1 MVALDWTRVK
11 LGIIGG
17 DRRELAVADILV
29 ARGAEVKAVCL
40 PWPDDVSWVTNR
52 LEDVVEWANVVLTP
66 VGGTDEF
73 GQVSYTIVNGTQPPP
88 RLTDAILRRIAPG
101 TVLCIGIARPFLRD
115 AARRYGLRLNEFR
128 ERDDFAI
135 RNAVPTAE
143 GALQL
148 AMEDSAVTIFG
159 SDAVV
164 VGYGRAGSALGDR
177 LHLLGARVTVVARS
191 SADRA
196 RAMSRAMTAVEF
208 AELGAAAQRAD
219 LLFNTVPALVVTE
232 PVLAGTQPEVTI
244 VDLASAPGGVD
255 FVAAK
260 QLGRSARLAPG
271 LPGIVAPKSAGR
283 IVADII
289 ETILVEEEN
298 RGGLHGP

>member
-1 MVALDWTRVK
+1 MAVDWSQVR

-17 DRRELAVADILV
+17 DRRELEVADIMV
-29 ARGAEVKAVCL
+29 ARGAQVRAVGL
-40 PWPDDVSWVTNR
+40 PWPDDVSWVANR
-52 LEDVVEWANVVLTP
+52 IEDVAAWASVLLTP

-73 GQVSYTIVNGTQPPP
+73 GQVSYTIVNGTQPAP
-88 RLTDAILRRIAPG
+88 RLTDAVLRRVAPG
-101 TVLCIGIARPFLRD
+101 TILCIGIARPFLRE
-115 AARRYGLRLNEFR
+115 AAQRYGLRLCEFR

-148 AMEDSAVTIFG
+148 AMESSPVTIFG
-159 SDAVV
+159 SSAVV

-177 LHLLGARVTVVARS
+177 LHLLGARVTAVARA

-196 RAMSRAMTAVEF
+196 RALSRG
-208 AELGAAAQRAD
+208 LGAAEFAD
-219 LLFNTVPALVVTE
+219 LPTVVETADLVFNTVPAPVITE
-232 PVLAGTQPEVTI
+232 SVLAHTLPEVSI

-255 FVAAK
+255 FVAARR
-260 QLGRSARLAPG
+260 LGRRARLAPG

-289 ETILVEEEN
+289 ETILAEEEN
-298 RGGLHGP
+298 RGGLHVP